1 MYLKIPNWMLCVL
14 QWLCAG
20 DYYKSGSWWFT
31 GRAIGPLV
39 LQMIR
44 FRSERGTNHYFSV
57 HTKNSKRV
65 PITVLVESSGNYLKI
80 PNWAQCAVI
89 RLYAGEYDHI
99 PGTHTAA
106 YLEHYFG
113 PFTLRISHM
122 TFSNETRVDHYLTL
136 HIGLHD
142 YSIAHFMEDEQ

>member
-1 MYLKIPNWMLCVL
+1 MYLKIPNWVLCVL

-20 DYYKSGSWWFT
+20 DYYESGYWGFW
-31 GRAIGPLV
+31 GRKIGPLL
-39 LQMIR
+39 LQEISLLSLGHTYH
-44 FRSERGTNHYFSV
+44 FSAFLTNH
-57 HTKNSKRV
+57 TCT
-65 PITVLVESSGNYLKI
+65 PITVLVENSGNYLKV
-80 PNWAQCAVI
+80 PDWAQRAAI
-89 RLYAGEYDHI
+89 WLYAGEYDHI

-142 YSIAHFMEDEQ
+142 YSIAHFMEEEQ